1 MLAWLFWF
9 IYALIP
15 AIITLAA
22 DLPMQT
28 MTVLYFAFMLAAVI
42 GKGIYEK
49 TRKKAPEEV

>member
-15 AIITLAA
+15 AIITIAM

-28 MTVLYFAFMLAAVI
+28 MTVMYFVFILVAIIFM
-42 GKGIYEK
+42 GIREK
-49 TRKKAPEEV
+49 TRKKALDEV

>member
-28 MTVLYFAFMLAAVI
+28 MTVLYFTFILVAIIFM
-42 GKGIYEK
+42 GIREK